1 MGYDIR
7 RHTEVPEMKSK
18 RVEVLFDPKE
28 YRTLEERARIEGRS
42 VGAMVREAVEKY
54 VIHPRDEERRKA
66 FEWLRSQTFDEIGG
80 EWEDVKREIIEE
92 RVRQIDK
99 SIEAD

>member
-1 MGYDIR
+1 
-7 RHTEVPEMKSK
+7 MKSK

-54 VIHPRDEERRKA
+54 VIRPRDEKRRKA
-66 FEWLRSQTFDEIGG
+66 FEWLQSQRFEDIGD
-80 EWEDVKREIIEE
+80 WDQVKKEIIEARTAAIE
-92 RVRQIDK
+92 K
-99 SIEAD
+99 SLETD